1 MEQTQANPS
10 VWRWALKLVAT
21 AGLTGIVCCV
31 APAVLFAMGLAGGVW
46 AISFADFFYEGT
58 NGVGAW
64 ILRGVAVLIA
74 VGGIALYK
82 RKQDQCSMS
91 PARKRKN
98 LVLLSGLVAVL
109 GLGFFLTLERLSAW
123 YFDTAIVPA
132 QQAEL
137 AEQESS

>member
-1 MEQTQANPS
+1 MEQAHDKPS
-10 VWRWALKLVAT
+10 LWRWALKLVAA
-21 AGLTGIVCCV
+21 AGMTGIVCCV

-46 AISFADFFYEGT
+46 AVSFTDFFYEGT

-74 VGGIALYK
+74 VAGIVLYK

-91 PARKRKN
+91 RASKRKN
-98 LVLLSGLVAVL
+98 LVLLSVVVAVM
-109 GLGFFLTLERLSAW
+109 GVGFFLTLERLSTW
-123 YFDTAIVPA
+123 YFDTVIVPA

-137 AEQESS
+137 AEPESM